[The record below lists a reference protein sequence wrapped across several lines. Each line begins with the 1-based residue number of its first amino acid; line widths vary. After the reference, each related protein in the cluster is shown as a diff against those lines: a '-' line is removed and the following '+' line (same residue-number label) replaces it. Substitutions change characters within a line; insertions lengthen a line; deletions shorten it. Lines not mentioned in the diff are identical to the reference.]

1 VRTVNG
7 GGTRKVRVQKSFYMS
22 DLIGLAKE
30 LFFPGGKSSKGMI
43 DQFST
48 NLFDFQKN
56 DLPDD
61 LSVGNLYD
69 KTGRYITT

>member
-1 VRTVNG
+1 MRTGYG
-7 GGTRKVRVQKSFYMS
+7 GGTRKVRVQKSFYKS

-30 LFFPGGKSSKGMI
+30 SFFPDGKSSKGMI

-61 LSVGNLYD
+61 FSV
-69 KTGRYITT
+69 